1 LGDIALKK
9 TGLSESLEDYLEIIL
24 ALEKTNK
31 VARVK
36 DIAEEMGV
44 LRGTVTVALKTL
56 GEKGLI
62 HYKPYSFITLTR
74 KGATVA
80 KKITRRHSII
90 KDFLVNVLQID
101 DETAE
106 ANACRMEHAMDQAAV
121 ERLVR
126 FIEHL
131 RFCPRTDNDWNQS
144 LVKYFAHAQHDRQK
158 CNKCLDKLTNWALN
172 AREPLE

>member
-1 LGDIALKK
+1 MKK

-44 LRGTVTVALKTL
+44 LRGSVTSALKNL
-56 GEKGLI
+56 NEKGLI
-62 HYKPYSFITLTR
+62 NYERYSFITLTS
-74 KGATVA
+74 KGASIA
-80 KKITRRHSII
+80 KEITRRHAII
-90 KDFLVNVLQID
+90 KDFLVNVLQMK

-106 ANACRMEHAMDQAAV
+106 ANACRMEHAMDKAAV

-126 FIEHL
+126 LIEHIQL
-131 RFCPRTDNDWNQS
+131 CPRTDNDWIQS
-144 LVKYFAHAQHDRQK
+144 FIKYYASGKHDRQQCK
-158 CNKCLDKLTNWALN
+158 KCLDKLT
-172 AREPLE
+172 

>member
-121 ERLVR
+121 ERLVETR
-126 FIEHL
+126 PVH
-131 RFCPRTDNDWNQS
+131 RTS
-144 LVKYFAHAQHDRQK
+144 SFLSPDR
-158 CNKCLDKLTNWALN
+158 
-172 AREPLE
+172 

>member
-1 LGDIALKK
+1 LKK

-24 ALEKTNK
+24 ALEKSNK

-36 DIAEEMGV
+36 DIAVEMGV
-44 LRGTVTVALKTL
+44 LRGSVTVALKSL

-80 KKITRRHSII
+80 KKIARRHSII

-101 DETAE
+101 DEAAE
-106 ANACRMEHAMDQAAV
+106 TNACRMEHAMDQAAV

-126 FIEHL
+126 FIEHIHL
-131 RFCPRTDNDWNQS
+131 CPRTDNDWKQS
-144 LVKYFAHAQHDRQK
+144 FVEYYANEKHDRQK
-158 CNKCLDKLTNWALN
+158 CKKCLDKLPYNWAVN
-172 AREPLE
+172 AKEPLK